1 MNVRFVIDATRWVMI
16 MQCFPFCIRCTLQ
29 VSDSGCVQIWDW
41 RMNEKPVRSRR
52 KAHNSSVLSV
62 AWSPLRDA
70 VVATGSSDRTVKVW
84 STEDGS
90 LEEWDAFPSGVTVEP
105 YTIFAG
111 HEVWRLHWYCPDSY
125 RTPPLLAT
133 VNNSPQLDNLGR
145 VFVWDLVNPHLPV
158 CTLDGHEHDLC
169 VDFAWLS
176 SSSSSSTRSS
186 TAPPGPPPDKVVSS
200 SSRRTSAGGGKST
213 AAAPTGWWGPGAS
226 FRGVLSVGR
235 DGRLLVQELSS
246 GWRPSTHMSSSVM
259 AVSSKGHV
267 AYHRGAQDLQVRR
280 LSLLL
285 LTAAVDHKRMIT
297 PRHAPLTGQSPP
309 GHLHLLL
316 IVIIIP
322 KGTRRGGG
330 VDCCC
335 L

>member
-1 MNVRFVIDATRWVMI
+1 
-16 MQCFPFCIRCTLQ
+16 
-29 VSDSGCVQIWDW
+29 
-41 RMNEKPVRSRR
+41 MNEKPVRSRR

-200 SSRRTSAGGGKST
+200 SRRRTSAGGGKST

-267 AYHRGAQDLQVRR
+267 AYHRGAQDLQVRS